1 MSLKSAVTLC
11 LEDPTALVDFKGKQ
25 ILNFE
30 LGPGPCFFRCLT
42 RGILPA
48 PDWLV
53 TSGKPVLSQDFV
65 QLVLEVALPEG
76 GALEL
81 TSSDFFVTTRHE
93 ESLVVITTALQP
105 KQNFFSLDFYA
116 H

>member
-42 RGILPA
+42 RGVLPDS
-48 PDWLV
+48 DWLI

-81 TSSDFFVTTRHE
+81 TSSDFCEIFRFD

-105 KQNFFSLDFYA
+105 KQNFFSLNFNS